1 MWMVYTMLILVVVVR
16 WTMPMMTKTFLTLS
30 YVIGGVL
37 AVSYIAFKC
46 VRYLS
51 LTAFEMLAFGLAFS
65 WILLLFQLIEAVVQ
79 RDVRLFTVELVAE
92 ENDGV
97 SH

>member
-1 MWMVYTMLILVVVVR
+1 
-16 WTMPMMTKTFLTLS
+16 
-30 YVIGGVL
+30 
-37 AVSYIAFKC
+37 
-46 VRYLS
+46 
-51 LTAFEMLAFGLAFS
+51 MLAFGLAFS

-92 ENDGV
+92 ENDEV

>member
-30 YVIGGVL
+30 YMIGGVL
-37 AVSYIAFKC
+37 AVSYIAFKF

-51 LTAFEMLAFGLAFS
+51 LTAFEMLAFS

-79 RDVRLFTVELVAE
+79 RDVRLFTVELVAK

>member
-1 MWMVYTMLILVVVVR
+1 
-16 WTMPMMTKTFLTLS
+16 MMTKTFLTLS

-37 AVSYIAFKC
+37 AVSYIAFKI

-51 LTAFEMLAFGLAFS
+51 LTAFEMLAFGIAFS